1 MRFALHVGTEKP
13 VLMARIAV
21 GRQDIIVEAA
31 VADRYFGSGIEIG
44 APRNDDDPDMAG
56 AVGQDGGRRLND
68 GARSGTCHLD
78 RRLLLVALLGRRV
91 SGAGQGGHSQKR
103 SDCGSKTDRYT
114 HDSFWLPGFDAPCI
128 LLLRSA
134 TE

>member
-56 AVGQDGGRRLND
+56 AVGQDGGRRPND
-68 GARSGTCHLD
+68 GARSGTC
-78 RRLLLVALLGRRV
+78 RSNWGLLLVALFLLPAR
-91 SGAGQGGHSQKR
+91 GAGRGGHS
-103 SDCGSKTDRYT
+103 
-114 HDSFWLPGFDAPCI
+114 
-128 LLLRSA
+128 
-134 TE
+134 